1 MKRRTLSSI
10 MALVLVL
17 GMALTLATPVGAATP
32 TFTGDVPTDFTGPG
46 MLTIPDPGG
55 VGDVGVPVNA
65 PPGTVS
71 GWDMV
76 DLRLTYDAAADTLY
90 VGINTFGIAGDA
102 DGDGNPGGT
111 SAWLAT
117 NQGTDIPNLGS
128 TETIAVYFD
137 LNQDGTFDVIA
148 GVSGNGT
155 DITGFTVAN
164 FSGNPWNPAY
174 AFGTPLPT
182 HTGSYHANPSGAD
195 PDFDFTILNFS
206 TLPGQD
212 ALLAGFR
219 VWAFMG
225 SIEDDGIGEDS
236 IQYEQSPSTITTI
249 TSSAAMVVPKYGQS
263 PSTITATASSAAIV
277 VAGGSVNLTV
287 TEENTGDDP
296 LINPR
301 VEVRKNGTLIDTL
314 VAPPDSGD
322 NGNGILDPGETWR
335 WTISSGSITAAT
347 TFVALGFGT
356 DSLGN
361 EVSYAEG
368 NLGERDEV
376 TVDTI
381 EPDTITTITASETKV
396 LSGGSVD
403 LTVTEENTG
412 DDPLTNPRVEV
423 RQDGT
428 LIHTLVW
435 PPDSGDNGNGILD
448 PGETWTWTRS
458 SDPITAATTFEAL
471 GFGTD
476 SLGNEVSDAK
486 GYKGERDEVTVEIE
500 CTGCLKICK
509 YEEKTGNHRHD
520 AGEPWLSGWVFNV
533 TDSQG
538 NFWNVTTV
546 GDGGRCG
553 GCDNCETPCLDLPS
567 GEYTVTEI
575 LQDGWTCTTDNPRT
589 VRVECDKTE
598 MVYFGNREGECTG
611 CLKICKYED
620 KNDSGTKDGD
630 EPWLSGWVFNV
641 TDSQGNFWNVT
652 TVGDGGRCGGCDN
665 CETPCLDLPSGEY
678 TVTEILQDGWTCT
691 TDNPRTVR
699 VECDKTEMVYF
710 GNREGECQGCLKICK
725 YEEKTGNH
733 QHDAGEPWLSGWVFN
748 VTDSQ
753 GNFWNVTTVGDGGY
767 CGCDRCDTP
776 CLDLPAG
783 DYNVTETVKAGW
795 VCTTGN
801 PRTVTVECGK
811 TEIVYFGN
819 REGECSGCLKICK
832 YEDKNDSGT
841 KDTDE
846 PYLSGWEFTVTDSD
860 GNSWDVTTV
869 GDGGYCGC
877 DKCETPCLDLPAG
890 DYNVTETV
898 KAGWVCTT
906 GNPRTVTVECGKTEI
921 VYFGNREGEC
931 QGCLKI
937 CKYED
942 THNYGTKD
950 TDEPYLSGWE
960 FTVTDSDGN
969 SWDVTTVG
977 DGGYCGCDK
986 CETPCLDL
994 PAGDYNVTETVK
1006 AGWVCTTGNPRTVTV
1021 ECGTETPVE
1030 FGNRQECIGCL
1041 KIYKY
1046 EDKDG
1051 HGTFDPGR
1059 PYYESYLSGWEFT
1072 VTDIAGNSWSGTTN
1086 SYGYVQFCDLPAGEY
1101 TITETLKDG
1110 WTCTTDNP
1118 LTATVVCYRTTR
1130 VYFGNREGECS
1141 GCLKICKYEDKNN
1154 NQQKDRG
1161 ESYLSGWE
1169 FTITNDSGYSKTVTT
1184 GGSGG
1189 RCGSCDYCVTVCDL
1203 VPGEYTITETL
1214 KDGWTCTTDNPLEVT
1229 VECGKETK
1237 ADFGNR
1243 GPCTGCLKIYKYN
1256 DRDGD
1261 GTKDRWER
1269 YLANWEFTVT
1279 DAAGNSWSGTTSWNG
1294 YVTICNLPIGDY
1306 TITETLKDGWTCI
1319 TDNPFTV
1326 TVVCDEITRVYFG
1339 NKHER
1344 Y

>member
-476 SLGNEVSDAK
+476 SLGNEVSYAQ
-486 GYKGERDEVTVEIE
+486 GNEGERDVVNVDTIRPDTITTITASGTKVLSGDSVYLTVNETNNGDDPLTNPYVLVNPGGYNLTKASAYYVGGDTNGDGILDPLETWKWTNIPSGPITTTTTFVALGFGTDSLGNEVSYAQGYERERDVVTVDTE
-500 CTGCLKICK
+500 C
-509 YEEKTGNHRHD
+509 
-520 AGEPWLSGWVFNV
+520 
-533 TDSQG
+533 Q
-538 NFWNVTTV
+538 
-546 GDGGRCG
+546 
-553 GCDNCETPCLDLPS
+553 
-567 GEYTVTEI
+567 
-575 LQDGWTCTTDNPRT
+575 
-589 VRVECDKTE
+589 
-598 MVYFGNREGECTG
+598 G

-710 GNREGECQGCLKICK
+710 GNQ
-725 YEEKTGNH
+725 
-733 QHDAGEPWLSGWVFN
+733 
-748 VTDSQ
+748 
-753 GNFWNVTTVGDGGY
+753 
-767 CGCDRCDTP
+767 
-776 CLDLPAG
+776 
-783 DYNVTETVKAGW
+783 
-795 VCTTGN
+795 
-801 PRTVTVECGK
+801 
-811 TEIVYFGN
+811 
-819 REGECSGCLKICK
+819 
-832 YEDKNDSGT
+832 
-841 KDTDE
+841 
-846 PYLSGWEFTVTDSD
+846 
-860 GNSWDVTTV
+860 
-869 GDGGYCGC
+869 
-877 DKCETPCLDLPAG
+877 
-890 DYNVTETV
+890 
-898 KAGWVCTT
+898 
-906 GNPRTVTVECGKTEI
+906 
-921 VYFGNREGEC
+921 
-931 QGCLKI
+931 
-937 CKYED
+937 
-942 THNYGTKD
+942 
-950 TDEPYLSGWE
+950 
-960 FTVTDSDGN
+960 
-969 SWDVTTVG
+969 
-977 DGGYCGCDK
+977 
-986 CETPCLDL
+986 
-994 PAGDYNVTETVK
+994 
-1006 AGWVCTTGNPRTVTV
+1006 
-1021 ECGTETPVE
+1021 
-1030 FGNRQECIGCL
+1030 QECTGCL

-1046 EDKDG
+1046 NDKNRDG
-1051 HGTFDPGR
+1051 TYDPGR
-1059 PYYESYLSGWEFT
+1059 PYYESYLSGWAFT
-1072 VTDIAGNSWSGTTN
+1072 ITDIAGKSWSGTTN
-1086 SYGYVQFCDLPAGEY
+1086 RYGYVTLCDLVPGEY

-1110 WTCTTDNP
+1110 WTCTTGNP
-1118 LTATVVCYRTTR
+1118 RKVRVECDKTTS
-1130 VYFGNREGECS
+1130 VDFGNQQECT
-1141 GCLKICKYEDKNN
+1141 GCLKICKYEDENGN
-1154 NQQKDRG
+1154 RQKDRG

-1189 RCGSCDYCVTVCDL
+1189 TCYGCNYCVTICDL
-1203 VPGEYTITETL
+1203 AAGEYTITETL
-1214 KDGWTCTTDNPLEVT
+1214 KDGWTCTTGNPLEVT
-1229 VECGKETK
+1229 VECDKTTRV
-1237 ADFGNR
+1237 DFGNR
-1243 GPCTGCLKIYKYN
+1243 GQCTGCLKICKYE
-1256 DRDGD
+1256 DKDGD
-1261 GTKDRWER
+1261 GEKGRRER
-1269 YLANWEFTVT
+1269 YLSGWDFTVT
-1279 DAAGNSWSGTTSWNG
+1279 DAAGNSWSGTTNWYG

-1306 TITETLKDGWTCI
+1306 TVTETPKDGWTN
-1319 TDNPFTV
+1319 TDPADGSGTKTV
-1326 TVVCDEITRVYFG
+1326 TVSCGATETVKFG
-1339 NKHER
+1339 NKQNR
-1344 Y
+1344 C